1 MMMFKQ
7 IKIAC
12 IGEVMIELIAHENGQ
27 ATIGVAGDTYNT
39 AVYLKRLCK
48 QSEIDISYVTAL
60 GADQFSKRIF
70 FEIEKYD
77 LRTNLIEK
85 RQDLMPGLYAI
96 DTDEHGERNF
106 SYWRGQ
112 SAAKTLFQ
120 EPCEVGLSK
129 LLEFDLIY
137 ISGISMAI
145 LSSDTRKRLIEFLR
159 KYRKQGGKL
168 AYDSN
173 YRPRLWE
180 DIKTARDTNMLMW
193 SIADV
198 ALPSID
204 DELLLFEDKD
214 EASILTRLENAGV
227 MYGALKRGA
236 KGPLAI
242 GNLHSQANF
251 ETIEKVV
258 DTTAAGDSFNAGFLY
273 QYATGGTL
281 LNAMQCGHQLAAK
294 VVQSSGAIIAL
305 D

>member
-1 MMMFKQ
+1 MMMSKK

-12 IGEVMIELIAHENGQ
+12 VGEVMIELIARENVQ

-39 AVYLKRLCK
+39 AVYLKQLCK
-48 QSEIDISYVTAL
+48 QSEIDISYITAL
-60 GADQFSKRIF
+60 GEDQFSKRIF
-70 FEIEKYD
+70 SEIEKHG

-96 DTDEHGERNF
+96 DTDKDGERNF

-129 LLEFDLIY
+129 LLDFDLIY

-145 LSSDTRKRLIEFLR
+145 LPSETRIKLIEFLR
-159 KYRKQGGKL
+159 EYRNQGGKL

-180 DIKTARDTNMLMW
+180 DIQTARNTNMAMW

-204 DELLLFEDKD
+204 DEMLLFEDKD
-214 EASILTRLENAGV
+214 EASILKRLRDAGV
-227 MYGALKRGA
+227 VFGALKRGA
-236 KGPLAI
+236 SGPLAI
-242 GNLHSQANF
+242 GKSPC
-251 ETIEKVV
+251 ETSFKKIETVV

-273 QYATGGTL
+273 QYATGGSL
-281 LNAMQCGHQLAAK
+281 ANAMQAGHNLASK
-294 VVQSSGAIIAL
+294 VIQSSGAIIAL